1 MSLKF
6 VTSIGIA
13 LAMAFAHWAVYGAGP
28 VGSEPRPFGKES
40 PGYRAPLGP
49 AMDPAEPI
57 AEPTGALTL
66 RQALAL
72 ALKANPELGAFSRE
86 IRAREAA
93 VLQARLFPN
102 PELSI
107 TAENLGNT
115 VLKDIDGPQT
125 TVSLSQ
131 LILLG
136 GKRARGIEVTGF
148 DRDLAAWD
156 YETKRMDV
164 LTRVAQAFVEVLR
177 TQEGLALTNDLAAL
191 AERVVEAVSARVR
204 AGKVSP
210 VEETRTRVTL
220 ASVKIEQA
228 RAVRELEAAR
238 KRLAATWGSTT
249 PRFKTTRGKLDQVLP
264 IPTLEE
270 LIQRLTQ
277 NPDLARWATEIAQ
290 RQATIDLEKSRAIP
304 DLTVSLGVTQFTDS
318 NDSALVAG
326 ISIPLPVLNRNQG
339 NIQVAHQRLTKAMEE
354 RRAAEVSVTTAL
366 NTTYQRLAAAHAEV
380 TTLSQE
386 ILPGAQSAFEAV
398 SRGYRLG
405 KFGFL
410 DVLDAQRT
418 LFGAKAQY
426 LQAMASYH
434 QAVAEVERLIG
445 EPVQAARSLEESR
458 WKAKTH
464 WQSP

>member
-1 MSLKF
+1 MSLKL
-6 VTSIGIA
+6 VASIGVA
-13 LAMAFAHWAVYGAGP
+13 LAMAIAHWAVYGAGT
-28 VGSEPRPFGKES
+28 VGSEPRPLGKEGS
-40 PGYRAPLGP
+40 AYGAFLGP
-49 AMDPAEPI
+49 SVDPGEPI
-57 AEPTGALTL
+57 AEPTGHLTL
-66 RQALAL
+66 RAVLAL
-72 ALKANPELGAFSRE
+72 ALKASPELAPFSRE
-86 IRAREAA
+86 IRVREAA

-102 PELSI
+102 PDLSV
-107 TAENLGNT
+107 TATNLGNA
-115 VLKDIDGPQT
+115 VLKDFDGPQT
-125 TVSLSQ
+125 TVSMSQ

-136 GKRARGIEVTGF
+136 GKRARGTEVAGL

-177 TQEGLALTNDLAAL
+177 AQEGLALTNDLMAL
-191 AERVVEAVSARVR
+191 AKRVVEAVSARVR

-210 VEETRTRVTL
+210 VEEIRARVTL
-220 ASVKIEQA
+220 ASVRIEQA
-228 RAVRELEAAR
+228 RAARELEAAR

-249 PRFKTTRGKLDQVLP
+249 PRFKTAHGKLDQILA

-270 LIQRLTQ
+270 LIRRLTQ
-277 NPDLARWATEIAQ
+277 NPDLARWATELAQ
-290 RQATIDLEKSRAIP
+290 RQATIDLEQSRAIP

-326 ISIPLPVLNRNQG
+326 VSIPLPVLNRNQG
-339 NIQVAHQRLTKAMEE
+339 NITAAHQRLSKAMEE
-354 RRAAEVSVTTAL
+354 RRAAEVLISTAL
-366 NTTYQRLAAAHAEV
+366 NSAYQSLAAAHAEV
-380 TTLSQE
+380 TALRQE
-386 ILPGAQSAFEAV
+386 VHPGAQSAIEAV

-426 LQAMASYH
+426 LQALANYH

-445 EPVQAARSLEESR
+445 EPVEALRSLEKS
-458 WKAKTH
+458 K
-464 WQSP
+464 

>member
-1 MSLKF
+1 MSSRY
-6 VTSIGIA
+6 VTSVGVA
-13 LAMAFAHWAVYGAGP
+13 LAMVLAGRAVYGAGP
-28 VGSEPRPFGKES
+28 AGSEPRPLGIES
-40 PGYRAPLGP
+40 AGYGAFPGPD
-49 AMDPAEPI
+49 MDPAEPI
-57 AEPTGALTL
+57 AEPTGHLTL
-66 RQALAL
+66 REVLAL
-72 ALKANPELGAFSRE
+72 ALEANPELAPFSRE

-102 PELSI
+102 PELSV
-107 TAENLGNT
+107 TAENLGNA
-115 VLKDIDGPQT
+115 VLKDFDGPQT

-136 GKRARGIEVTGF
+136 GKRARGIEVTAL

-177 TQEGLALTNDLAAL
+177 AQEGLALANDLMTV

-210 VEETRTRVTL
+210 VEETRAQVTL

-228 RAVRELEAAR
+228 RAARELEAAR

-249 PRFKTTRGKLDQVLP
+249 PRFNAAQGKLDQVLP
-264 IPTLEE
+264 IPTLEA

-290 RQATIDLEKSRAIP
+290 RQAAIDLEESRAIP
-304 DLTVSLGVTQFTDS
+304 DLTVSLGVTQFTDT
-318 NDSALVAG
+318 NDSAVNTGL
-326 ISIPLPVLNRNQG
+326 SIPLPLFNRNQG
-339 NIQVAHQRLTKAMEE
+339 NVRAAQERLTKAMEE

-366 NTTYQRLAAAHAEV
+366 NTAYQSLAATHIEV
-380 TTLSQE
+380 TTLKTQV
-386 ILPGAQSAFEAV
+386 LPGAQSAFDAV

-418 LFGAKAQY
+418 LYGAKAQY
-426 LQAMASYH
+426 LQALASYH
-434 QAVAEVERLIG
+434 QAVAEAERLIG
-445 EPVQAARSLEESR
+445 EPVEAARSLEESR
-458 WKAKTH
+458 
-464 WQSP
+464 

>member
-1 MSLKF
+1 MSKK
-6 VTSIGIA
+6 
-13 LAMAFAHWAVYGAGP
+13 LAMPIGVAFAMALTGWPVYGAGP
-28 VGSEPRPFGKES
+28 AGSGLHSVGEKPSS
-40 PGYRAPLGP
+40 AYP
-49 AMDPAEPI
+49 ASLSSTMNLATTIP
-57 AEPTGALTL
+57 EPTGDLTL
-66 RQALAL
+66 REVLPL
-72 ALKANPELGAFSRE
+72 ALKANPELAPFSRE

-102 PELSI
+102 PDLSV
-107 TAENLGNT
+107 TAANLGNA
-115 VLKDIDGPQT
+115 VLKDFDGPQT

-136 GKRARGIEVTGF
+136 GKRGRGIEVAGL

-156 YETKRMDV
+156 YETKRMNV

-177 TQEGLALTNDLAAL
+177 AQKGLVLANDLMAL
-191 AERVVEAVSARVR
+191 AQRVVDAASARVR
-204 AGKVSP
+204 AGQVSP
-210 VEETRTRVTL
+210 VEETRARVTL

-228 RAVRELEAAR
+228 RAARELNAAR

-249 PRFKTTRGKLDQVLP
+249 PRFKTAQGKLDQVLP
-264 IPTLEE
+264 IPTLEG

-277 NPDLARWATEIAQ
+277 NPDLARWATELAQ
-290 RQATIDLEKSRAIP
+290 RQATVDLEQSRAIP

-326 ISIPLPVLNRNQG
+326 VSIPLPILNRNQG
-339 NIQVAHQRLTKAMEE
+339 NIQQAHQRLTKAMEE
-354 RRAAEVSVTTAL
+354 RRAAGVLVTTAL
-366 NTTYQRLAAAHAEV
+366 NTAYESLTAAHAEV
-380 TTLSQE
+380 TTLRQE
-386 ILPGAQSAFEAV
+386 VLPGAQSAFEAA

-426 LQAMASYH
+426 LRALASYH

-445 EPVQAARSLEESR
+445 EPVDAARSLEE
-458 WKAKTH
+458 
-464 WQSP
+464 

>member
-6 VTSIGIA
+6 VTSIGVA
-13 LAMAFAHWAVYGAGP
+13 LTMAFAHWAVYGAGP

-49 AMDPAEPI
+49 AMDPAESI
-57 AEPTGALTL
+57 AEPTGHLTL
-66 RQALAL
+66 REALVL
-72 ALKANPELGAFSRE
+72 ALKANPELAAFSRE

-102 PELSI
+102 PELSV
-107 TAENLGNT
+107 TAANLGNA
-115 VLKDIDGPQT
+115 VLKDFDGPQT

-136 GKRARGIEVTGF
+136 GKRARGIEVAGL

-164 LTRVAQAFVEVLR
+164 FTRVAQAFVEVLR
-177 TQEGLALTNDLAAL
+177 AQEGVALANDLMTL

-210 VEETRTRVTL
+210 VEETRARVAL

-238 KRLAATWGSTT
+238 KRLGATWGSTT
-249 PRFKTTRGKLDQVLP
+249 PRFKTARGKLDKVLP
-264 IPTLEE
+264 IPTLEG
-270 LIQRLTQ
+270 LIQRLVQ
-277 NPDLARWATEIAQ
+277 NPDLARWATELAQ
-290 RQATIDLEKSRAIP
+290 RQVTIDLERSRAIP

-326 ISIPLPVLNRNQG
+326 VSIPLPVLNRNHG
-339 NIQVAHQRLTKAMEE
+339 NIQAAHQRLTRAMEE

-366 NTTYQRLAAAHAEV
+366 NTVYQSLAAAHIEV
-380 TTLSQE
+380 TTLKTQL
-386 ILPGAQSAFEAV
+386 LPGAQSAFEAA
-398 SRGYRLG
+398 SQGYRLG

-410 DVLDAQRT
+410 EVLDAQRT

-426 LQAMASYH
+426 LRALSDYH
-434 QAVAEVERLIG
+434 KAVAEVERLIG
-445 EPVQAARSLEESR
+445 EPVEAARSLEESR
-458 WKAKTH
+458 
-464 WQSP
+464 